1 MISLIQKE
9 INKYVLFSLVAVF
22 SLSCFHQK
30 IPAKL
35 NLDFNNS
42 LILSDE
48 SQFKNMSQLTF
59 SGENAEAYFSA
70 DGKILILISIL
81 FAGLKCIMVQ
91 GEIKNNR
98 VFSIKEKPI
107 KQ

>member
-1 MISLIQKE
+1 MISLIRKE

-48 SQFKNMSQLTF
+48 SHFKNMSQ
-59 SGENAEAYFSA
+59 
-70 DGKILILISIL
+70 
-81 FAGLKCIMVQ
+81 
-91 GEIKNNR
+91 
-98 VFSIKEKPI
+98 
-107 KQ
+107 